1 MVKKSDIGDA
11 TKDDSVSAAK
21 VVQLSSKALR
31 RKKVSFISL
40 STILEPQD
48 KAAGQKR
55 TSFGRR
61 ITTAPGS
68 TPKAKPGKQLQT
80 HGNALIFALLATTDA

>member
-31 RKKVSFISL
+31 RKKVSFTL
-40 STILEPQD
+40 ASTILEPKD
-48 KAAGQKR
+48 KAAGEER
-55 TSFGRR
+55 TSRSRR
-61 ITTAPGS
+61 TTTAPGS
-68 TPKAKPGKQLQT
+68 TPKANPGKLLLN
-80 HGNALIFALLATTDA
+80 HGNTLLFALLATIEG

>member
-31 RKKVSFISL
+31 RKKVSF
-40 STILEPQD
+40 TI
-48 KAAGQKR
+48 A
-55 TSFGRR
+55 
-61 ITTAPGS
+61 
-68 TPKAKPGKQLQT
+68 
-80 HGNALIFALLATTDA
+80 